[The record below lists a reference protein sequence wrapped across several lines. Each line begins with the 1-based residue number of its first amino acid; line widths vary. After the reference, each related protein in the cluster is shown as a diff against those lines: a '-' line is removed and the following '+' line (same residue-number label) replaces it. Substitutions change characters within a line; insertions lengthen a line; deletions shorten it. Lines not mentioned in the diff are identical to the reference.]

1 MSSDEARRIVQIGL
15 DRRKEDRDT
24 AAKEARLEKYEQ
36 DQIHFCNVH
45 SANAKEQRHLEET
58 SRRNMQQYE
67 ARRAAREQALAL
79 ELAREQA
86 AADTVRKYVVFC
98 LAMLCLT
105 IFTHLPL
112 WAAITTAL
120 GIRCGCCC
128 PGSCRRCYGR
138 FPG

>member
-45 SANAKEQRHLEET
+45 SANAKEQRQLEET
-58 SRRNMQQYE
+58 GRMQREQVK
-67 ARRAAREQALAL
+67 ARQAAREQALAM
-79 ELAREQA
+79 EMAREQA
-86 AADTVRKYVVFC
+86 ATDAVKKYGVFC
-98 LAMLCLT
+98 LAILCLT

-120 GIRCGCCC
+120 GMGV
-128 PGSCRRCYGR
+128 
-138 FPG
+138 FPAAYIFRLYYPLED

>member
-1 MSSDEARRIVQIGL
+1 MSSDEARRIVQGGL

-45 SANAKEQRHLEET
+45 SANAKEQRQLEET
-58 SRRNMQQYE
+58 GRRNKQQYE
-67 ARRAAREQALAL
+67 ARRAARQQALAL
-79 ELAREQA
+79 ELAREEA
-86 AADTVRKYVVFC
+86 ATDAVKKYGVFC
-98 LAMLCLT
+98 LAILCLT

-120 GIRCGCCC
+120 GMGV
-128 PGSCRRCYGR
+128 
-138 FPG
+138 FPAAYIFRLYYPLED

>member
-45 SANAKEQRHLEET
+45 SANAKEQRQLEET
-58 SRRNMQQYE
+58 GRRNMQQYE

-86 AADTVRKYVVFC
+86 AIDAVRKYGVFC
-98 LAMLCLT
+98 LEILCLT
-105 IFTHLPL
+105 IFTHLPM

-120 GIRCGCCC
+120 GMGV
-128 PGSCRRCYGR
+128 
-138 FPG
+138 FPAAYIFRLYYPLED

>member
-45 SANAKEQRHLEET
+45 SANAKEQRQLEET
-58 SRRNMQQYE
+58 GRRNMQQYE
-67 ARRAAREQALAL
+67 ARRASRQQALAL

-86 AADTVRKYVVFC
+86 AIDAVRKYGVFC
-98 LAMLCLT
+98 LEILCLT

-112 WAAITTAL
+112 WGAITTAL
-120 GIRCGCCC
+120 GMAV
-128 PGSCRRCYGR
+128 
-138 FPG
+138 FPAVYIFRLYYPLEG

>member
-36 DQIHFCNVH
+36 EQIHFCNIH
-45 SANAKEQRHLEET
+45 SANAKEQRQLEET
-58 SRRNMQQYE
+58 GRRNKQQYE

-86 AADTVRKYVVFC
+86 AIDAVRKYGVFC

-120 GIRCGCCC
+120 GMGV
-128 PGSCRRCYGR
+128 
-138 FPG
+138 FPAAYIFRLYYPLED

>member
-45 SANAKEQRHLEET
+45 SANAKEQRQLEET
-58 SRRNMQQYE
+58 GRRNMQQYE
-67 ARRAAREQALAL
+67 ARRAAREQALAM
-79 ELAREQA
+79 EMAREQA
-86 AADTVRKYVVFC
+86 AIDAVRKYGVFC
-98 LAMLCLT
+98 LAILCLT
-105 IFTHLPL
+105 IFTHIPL

-120 GIRCGCCC
+120 GMGV
-128 PGSCRRCYGR
+128 
-138 FPG
+138 FPAAYIFRLYYPLED